1 MTKGIAMSEP
11 MRPPTEE
18 ERAQFMKMLNE
29 MTKARLEMFGANAA
43 KYAEVLGTFRAAL
56 QQSGFS
62 AEESM
67 QIVLKVAEQPGG
79 RPFFGGRR
87 WNKR

>member
-1 MTKGIAMSEP
+1 

-18 ERAQFMKMLNE
+18 ERERILKMMNE
-29 MTKARLEMFGANAA
+29 MTRARLEMFGANAA

-56 QQSGFS
+56 QKSGFS
-62 AEESM
+62 ADESM

-79 RPFFGGRR
+79 RPFLGRGR
-87 WNKR
+87 WGKHRE

>member
-1 MTKGIAMSEP
+1 
-11 MRPPTEE
+11 MRPPSDE
-18 ERAQFMKMLNE
+18 ERAHFMQMMNE
-29 MTKARLEMFGANAA
+29 MTKARLEMFGSNAA

-56 QQSGFS
+56 QKSGFS

-79 RPFFGGRR
+79 RPFFGRGRWGKHR
-87 WNKR
+87 D